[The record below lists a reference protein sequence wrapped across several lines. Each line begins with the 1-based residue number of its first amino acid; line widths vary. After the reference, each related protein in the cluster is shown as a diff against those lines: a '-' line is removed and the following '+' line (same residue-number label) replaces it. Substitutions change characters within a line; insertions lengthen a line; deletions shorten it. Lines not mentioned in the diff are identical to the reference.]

1 MTLRLRL
8 TLLYT
13 TLMGGTLLVFG
24 SLVYGLIS
32 VVLLN
37 QIDILLMKQAASV
50 ITVLRV
56 NSAGQFDPQTLDNF
70 TPDDNSLVFQ
80 VWGTDRRL
88 QYTWP
93 NTWQQALD
101 AAGRQSGRAMVSSNF
116 NHDTHLRVLTIP
128 LLTPRGPAGTL
139 QVGVSL
145 SIVDATQRSLATI
158 LLLLSLI
165 SMALAALI
173 ALLTINRALA
183 PLSTVTHIASTIT
196 KADDLS
202 RRIPLPGSPDDEIGT
217 LIQAFNDTLSR
228 LENLFAT
235 QRRFVSD
242 VSHELRTP
250 LTVIKG
256 EVSLMRKMGTANGG
270 VDEES
275 LQSIETEVDRLTRM
289 VGNLLL
295 LGQAESGK
303 LPLDLKQ
310 VELDTILLEVFQQ
323 VRTLAGGKLTVQIG
337 EIDQVIIM
345 ADRDRL
351 KQVLLNI
358 VSNAVQYTPANGNV
372 ILSLVKQEDQARIT
386 IADSGPGIPAADL
399 PHIFERFFRGEK
411 SRTRSPGSGFG
422 LGLSIAYW
430 IVRSH
435 GGTIDVT
442 SREGKGTTFV
452 ILLPMKVVQT
462 TLIHP

>member
-37 QIDILLMKQAASV
+37 QIDMLLMKQAAS
-50 ITVLRV
+50 IMNVLRV
-56 NSAGQFDPQTLDNF
+56 NSAGQFDAQILARF
-70 TPDDNSLVFQ
+70 VPDDNSLVFQ

-93 NTWQQALD
+93 NSWQQALD
-101 AAGRQSGRAMVSSNF
+101 AAGRQSGRAVVASNI
-116 NHDTHLRVLTIP
+116 NHGAHMRVLTIP

-145 SIVDATQRSLATI
+145 SIVDATQRSLAAI
-158 LLLLSLI
+158 LVLLSLL

-183 PLSTVTHIASTIT
+183 PLATVTQIASTIT
-196 KADDLS
+196 RADDLS
-202 RRIPLPGSPDDEIGT
+202 RRIPLAGTPDDEVGT
-217 LIQAFNDTLSR
+217 LIQAFNETLSR
-228 LENLFAT
+228 LENLFGT

-256 EVSLMRKMGTANGG
+256 EVSLMRKMGKTGGG
-270 VDEES
+270 VDEEA
-275 LQSIETEVDRLTRM
+275 LQSIEAEVDRLTRM

-303 LPLDLKQ
+303 LPLDLKP

-323 VRTLAGGKLTVQIG
+323 VRTLASGKLSVQIG
-337 EIDQVIIM
+337 EIEQLTLQ

-358 VSNAVQYTPANGNV
+358 ASNAVQYTPANGLV
-372 ILSLVKQEDQARIT
+372 TLSLVRQEDQARVT
-386 IADSGPGIPAADL
+386 IADTGPGIPAADL

-435 GGTIDVT
+435 GGTIDVS
-442 SREGKGTTFV
+442 SREGKGTTFI
-452 ILLPMKVVQT
+452 ILLPLDAAQ
-462 TLIHP
+462 PAA

>member
-24 SLVYGLIS
+24 ALVYGLIS

-37 QIDILLMKQAASV
+37 QIDIILMKQAAS
-50 ITVLRV
+50 IMNVLRV
-56 NSAGQFDPQTLDNF
+56 NSAGQFDPLILESF
-70 TPDDNSLVFQ
+70 VPDDSSLVFQ

-93 NTWQQALD
+93 YTYTQALD
-101 AAGRQSGRAMVSSNF
+101 AAGRQAGRAMVSSNF
-116 NHDTHLRVLTIP
+116 NHEMHLRVLTIP

-145 SIVDATQRSLATI
+145 SLVDATQRSLATI
-158 LLLLSLI
+158 LLLLSLV

-173 ALLTINRALA
+173 ALLTINRALS
-183 PLSTVTHIASTIT
+183 PLSTVTQIASTIT

-202 RRIPLPGSPDDEIGT
+202 RRIPLPGTPDDEIGT

-256 EVSLMRKMGTANGG
+256 EVSLMRKMGSANGG

-275 LQSIETEVDRLTRM
+275 LQSIEAEVDRLTRM

-295 LGQAESGK
+295 VGQAESGK

-323 VRTLAGGKLTVQIG
+323 MRTLAGGKLSVQIG
-337 EIDQVIIM
+337 EIDQVVIM

-358 VSNAVQYTPANGNV
+358 ASNAVQYTPANGSV
-372 ILSLVKQEDQARIT
+372 TLSLVKLEEQARIT
-386 IADSGPGIPAADL
+386 IADTGPGIPAADL

-411 SRTRSPGSGFG
+411 SRTRSAGSGFG

-442 SREGKGTTFV
+442 SIEGKGTTFI
-452 ILLPMKVVQT
+452 ILLPMRVVQA
-462 TLIHP
+462 TLINP

>member
-13 TLMGGTLLVFG
+13 SLMGGTLLLFG
-24 SLVYGLIS
+24 ALVYGLINL
-32 VVLLN
+32 VLVN
-37 QIDILLMKQAASV
+37 QIDFLLMKQAASI

-56 NSAGQFDPQTLDNF
+56 NSAGQFDPQILESYVPED
-70 TPDDNSLVFQ
+70 SGLVFQ

-93 NTWQQALD
+93 HTWQQALD
-101 AAGRQSGRAMVSSNF
+101 AAARQSGRAVISSNF
-116 NHDTHLRVLTIP
+116 NHELHLRVLTIP

-145 SIVDATQRSLATI
+145 SLVDATQNSLATI
-158 LLLLSLI
+158 LLLLSLV
-165 SMALAALI
+165 SMALAALL
-173 ALLTINRALA
+173 ALLSINRALA
-183 PLSTVTHIASTIT
+183 PLSTVTQIATTIT

-202 RRIPLPGSPDDEIGT
+202 RRIPLPGTPDDEIGT

-228 LENLFAT
+228 LENLFST

-256 EVSLMRKMGTANGG
+256 EVSLMRKMGAVSAG

-275 LQSIETEVDRLTRM
+275 LQSIEAEVDRLTRM
-289 VGNLLL
+289 VGNLLIV
-295 LGQAESGK
+295 GQAESGK

-323 VRTLAGGKLTVQIG
+323 VRTLAGGKVAVQIG
-337 EIDQVIIM
+337 EIDQVALL

-358 VSNAVQYTPANGNV
+358 ASNAVQYTPANGSV
-372 ILSLVKQEDQARIT
+372 TMSLVKQEDQARIT
-386 IADSGPGIPAADL
+386 IADTGPGIPAADL
-399 PHIFERFFRGEK
+399 PHIFERFFRGAK

-442 SREGKGTTFV
+442 SKEGKGTTFI
-452 ILLPMKVVQT
+452 ILLPMRAVQT
-462 TLIHP
+462 TLIHA